1 MKAVNFLQKRK
12 SDIKALVACLAV
24 YAVVQGLIL
33 GDFIGPF
40 WQLNIVLIGINIILA
55 VSLNLI
61 NGFTGQFSIGHAGFM
76 AVGAYLGAVLTVKFQ
91 LPFIIAIAGAALAAG
106 ILGFAIGVPTLRLNG
121 DYLAI
126 ATLGLGE
133 IIRISILNIQYVGGA
148 SGFMG
153 IPRYT
158 TFTWIFFFV
167 VFTIFVIKNFINST
181 HGRACIS
188 VRENE
193 IAAEAMGIDTT
204 KYKVLA
210 FTIGAAFAGV
220 AGALFSHYFYIAHPA
235 SFTFMKSFDI
245 LTMVV
250 LGGLGSITGSI
261 TAAVLLTFV
270 SAALA
275 SYPEWRMI
283 IYSVLLIILMLYRPQ
298 GLFGNKELS
307 LKMFS
312 RWTGGKKHG
321 SAQNN

>member
-1 MKAVNFLQKRK
+1 MGKNKKELL
-12 SDIKALVACLAV
+12 SLVACIAL
-24 YAVVQGLIL
+24 YAVVQSLIML
-33 GDFIGPF
+33 NVIGPF
-40 WQLNIVLIGINIILA
+40 WELNLILICINVILA

-76 AVGAYLGAVLTVKFQ
+76 AVGAYLGAVLTVKLQ
-91 LPFIIAIAGAALAAG
+91 LPFIVAILGGAAAAG
-106 ILGFAIGVPTLRLNG
+106 FLGFVIGLPTLRLDG

-133 IIRISILNIQYVGGA
+133 IIRITILNIPYVGGA

-153 IPRYT
+153 IPRLSN
-158 TFTWIFFFV
+158 FTWVFFAT
-167 VFTIFVIKNFINST
+167 VFTVFFIRNFINST

-188 VRENE
+188 IRENQ

-204 KYKVLA
+204 KYKVMA

-245 LTMVV
+245 LTIVV
-250 LGGLGSITGSI
+250 LGGLGSISGSI
-261 TAAVLLTFV
+261 TAAILLTFV

-283 IYSVLLIILMLYRPQ
+283 IYSLMLIVLMLYRPQ
-298 GLFGNKELS
+298 GLFGNKEIS
-307 LKMFS
+307 LKIFGRLM
-312 RWTGGKKHG
+312 GGNKRG
-321 SAQNN
+321 NTQGN

>member
-1 MKAVNFLQKRK
+1 MKAVTKKDLKIVGGCVALYAIIEGLLQANMIG
-12 SDIKALVACLAV
+12 SFWELN
-24 YAVVQGLIL
+24 LIL
-33 GDFIGPF
+33 IA
-40 WQLNIVLIGINIILA
+40 INIIMS

-61 NGFTGQFSIGHAGFM
+61 NGYTGQFSLGHAGFM
-76 AVGAYLGAVLTVKFQ
+76 AIGAYMSAIITVKFQ
-91 LPFIIAIAGAALAAG
+91 LPFILAILVGAAGAGL
-106 ILGFAIGVPTLRLNG
+106 LGFLIGLPTLRLNG

-133 IIRISILNIQYVGGA
+133 IIRITILNIPYVGGA

-158 TFTWIFFFV
+158 NFAWAFFICLFTLFF
-167 VFTIFVIKNFINST
+167 IKNLVNSS

-204 KYKVLA
+204 RYKVIA

-220 AGALFSHYFYIAHPA
+220 AGALFAHYFYIAHPA
-235 SFTFMKSFDI
+235 SFTFMASFNY

-250 LGGLGSITGSI
+250 MGGLGSITGSI
-261 TAAVLLTFV
+261 AGAVILTFV

-275 SYPEWRMI
+275 SWPEWRMI
-283 IYSVLLIILMLYRPQ
+283 IYSLVLILLMIYRPQ
-298 GLFGNKELS
+298 GLFGKVELTQLS
-307 LKMFS
+307 VFKRFKG
-312 RWTGGKKHG
+312 GGK
-321 SAQNN
+321 

>member
-1 MKAVNFLQKRK
+1 MKKNKQMWL
-12 SDIKALVACLAV
+12 SIVACIMV
-24 YAVVQGLIL
+24 YAAVQALITF
-33 GDFIGPF
+33 DVIGPF
-40 WQLNIVLIGINIILA
+40 WQLNIVLVCINIILA

-76 AVGAYLGAVLTVKFQ
+76 AVGAYVSAVLTVKFQ
-91 LPFIIAIAGAALAAG
+91 FPFIIAILSGASAAG
-106 ILGFAIGVPTLRLNG
+106 LLGFMIGLPTLRLDG

-133 IIRISILNIQYVGGA
+133 IIRITILNIPYVGGA

-158 TFTWIFFFV
+158 NFTWVFFLT
-167 VFTIFVIKNFINST
+167 VFTVLFIRNFINST

-188 VRENE
+188 VRENQ
-193 IAAEAMGIDTT
+193 IAAEAMGVDTT

-220 AGALFSHYFYIAHPA
+220 AGTLFAHYFYIAHPA

-245 LTMVV
+245 LTIVV
-250 LGGLGSITGSI
+250 LGGLGSLSGSI
-261 TAAVLLTFV
+261 TAAILLTFI

-275 SYPEWRMI
+275 DYPEMRMI
-283 IYSVLLIILMLYRPQ
+283 IYSLMLIVLMIYRPQ
-298 GLFGNKELS
+298 GLFGNREIS
-307 LKMFS
+307 LTVFG
-312 RWTGGKKHG
+312 RWMGGSKRG
-321 SAQNN
+321 ITQVNETF

>member
-1 MKAVNFLQKRK
+1 MRGTTKKDLLSFGACIALFAVMQAMMEF
-12 SDIKALVACLAV
+12 DI
-24 YAVVQGLIL
+24 
-33 GDFIGPF
+33 IGPY
-40 WQLNIVLIGINIILA
+40 WQLNLVLIGINIILA
-55 VSLNLI
+55 TSLNLI

-76 AVGAYLGAVLTVKFQ
+76 AVGAYLSAVLTVKMQ
-91 LPFIIAIAGAALAAG
+91 LPFLVA
-106 ILGFAIGVPTLRLNG
+106 ILGGALGAGLLGFVIGLPTLRLKG

-133 IIRISILNIQYVGGA
+133 IIRITILNIPYVGGA

-158 TFTWIFFFV
+158 NFIWV
-167 VFTIFVIKNFINST
+167 CALAVFTVYFIKNLINSS

-188 VRENE
+188 IRENE

-210 FTIGAAFAGV
+210 FTIGASFAGV

-235 SFTFMKSFDI
+235 SFTFMRSFDI

-250 LGGLGSITGSI
+250 LGGLGSISGSI
-261 TAAVLLTFV
+261 TAAILLTFV
-270 SAALA
+270 SAATA
-275 SYPEWRMI
+275 SYPEFRMI
-283 IYSVLLIILMLYRPQ
+283 IYSLVLIVLMIYRPQ

-312 RWTGGKKHG
+312 RAKGGAKHD
-321 SAQNN
+321 AA

>member
-1 MKAVNFLQKRK
+1 MGNNKQMWRSL
-12 SDIKALVACLAV
+12 LACIAV
-24 YAVVQGLIL
+24 YALIQSL
-33 GDFIGPF
+33 IMLDVIGPF
-40 WQLNIVLIGINIILA
+40 WQLNIVLVCINIILA

-76 AVGAYLGAVLTVKFQ
+76 AVGAYVGAVLTVKLQ
-91 LPFIIAIAGAALAAG
+91 LPFLVAIIGGAASAG
-106 ILGFAIGVPTLRLNG
+106 LLGFLIGLPTLRLDG

-133 IIRISILNIQYVGGA
+133 IIRITILNIPYVGGA

-158 TFTWIFFFV
+158 NFTWVFFLS
-167 VFTIFVIKNFINST
+167 VFTVLFIRNFINST

-188 VRENE
+188 VRENQ

-204 KYKVLA
+204 KYKVMA
-210 FTIGAAFAGV
+210 FTIGASFAGV
-220 AGALFSHYFYIAHPA
+220 AGALFAHYFYIAHPA

-245 LTMVV
+245 LTIVV
-250 LGGLGSITGSI
+250 LGGLGSISGSI
-261 TAAVLLTFV
+261 TAAILLTFI

-283 IYSVLLIILMLYRPQ
+283 IYSLTLIILMIYRPQ
-298 GLFGNKELS
+298 GLFGNKEIS
-307 LKMFS
+307 LKMFG
-312 RWTGGKKHG
+312 RLMGGNKRG
-321 SAQNN
+321 TTEGN

>member
-1 MKAVNFLQKRK
+1 MGFKGK
-12 SDIKALVACLAV
+12 IKTDLMALGACLAT
-24 YAVVQGLIL
+24 YAVIQGLITA
-33 GDFIGPF
+33 DIISPF
-40 WQLNIVLIGINIILA
+40 WQLNIILIGINIILA

-76 AVGAYLGAVLTVKFQ
+76 AVGAYLSAVLTVKMQ
-91 LPFIIAIAGAALAAG
+91 LPFLAAIAGGAIGAAV
-106 ILGFAIGVPTLRLNG
+106 LGFAIGLPTLRLTG

-133 IIRISILNIQYVGGA
+133 IIRICILNIQYVGGA

-153 IPRYT
+153 ISRYT
-158 TFTWIFFFV
+158 NFTWVFFLAV
-167 VFTIFVIKNFINST
+167 LTIFVIKNFIDST

-188 VRENE
+188 IRENE
-193 IAAEAMGIDTT
+193 IAAEAMGVDTT

-210 FTIGAAFAGV
+210 FTIGAGFAGV

-235 SFTFMKSFDI
+235 SFTFMRSFDI

-261 TAAVLLTFV
+261 TGAVLLTFV

-275 SYPEWRMI
+275 SYPEWRMV
-283 IYSVLLIILMLYRPQ
+283 IYALSLIILMIYRPQ
-298 GLFGNKELS
+298 GLFGNKEIS
-307 LKMFS
+307 LKMLS
-312 RWTGGKKHG
+312 RLIGGG
-321 SAQNN
+321 RRATQGN

>member
-1 MKAVNFLQKRK
+1 MSLRGKTKT
-12 SDIKALVACLAV
+12 DIMGIVACIVA
-24 YAVVQGLIL
+24 YAAIQGLIL
-33 GDFIGPF
+33 ADVIGPF
-40 WQLNIVLIGINIILA
+40 WQLNIILIGINIILA

-76 AVGAYLGAVLTVKFQ
+76 AVGAYLSAVLTVKFQ
-91 LPFIIAIAGAALAAG
+91 LPFIAAIMGGALAAG
-106 ILGFAIGVPTLRLNG
+106 ALGFAIGLPTLRLNG

-133 IIRISILNIQYVGGA
+133 IIRICILNIQYVGGA

-153 IPRYT
+153 IPRFT
-158 TFTWIFFFV
+158 DFTWVFAIT
-167 VFTIFVIKNFINST
+167 VFTVFVIKNFIDST

-188 VRENE
+188 IRENE
-193 IAAEAMGIDTT
+193 IAAEAMGVDTT

-220 AGALFSHYFYIAHPA
+220 AGSLFSHYFYIAHPA

-250 LGGLGSITGSI
+250 LGGLGSISGSI
-261 TAAVLLTFV
+261 TAAILLTFV

-275 SYPEWRMI
+275 GYPEWRMI
-283 IYSVLLIILMLYRPQ
+283 IYSLMLIILMLYRPQ

-307 LKMFS
+307 LKMLG
-312 RWTGGKKHG
+312 RLTGGKKHG
-321 SAQNN
+321 STQGN

>member
-1 MKAVNFLQKRK
+1 MADV
-12 SDIKALVACLAV
+12 
-24 YAVVQGLIL
+24 
-33 GDFIGPF
+33 IGSF
-40 WQLNIVLIGINIILA
+40 WQLNIILIGINIILA

-76 AVGAYLGAVLTVKFQ
+76 AVGAYVSAVLTVKMQ
-91 LPFIIAIAGAALAAG
+91 LPFLAAILG
-106 ILGFAIGVPTLRLNG
+106 GAMAAGVLGFAIGLPTLRLNG

-133 IIRISILNIQYVGGA
+133 IIRICILNIQYVGGA

-158 TFTWIFFFV
+158 DFTWVFAFV
-167 VFTIFVIKNFINST
+167 VFTVYAIKNFVNST

-188 VRENE
+188 IRENE
-193 IAAEAMGIDTT
+193 IAAEAMGVDTT

-210 FTIGAAFAGV
+210 FTMGAAFAGV
-220 AGALFSHYFYIAHPA
+220 AGSLFSHYFYIAHPA
-235 SFTFMKSFDI
+235 SFTFMRSFDI

-250 LGGLGSITGSI
+250 LGGLGSISGSI
-261 TAAVLLTFV
+261 TGAVLLTFI

-283 IYSVLLIILMLYRPQ
+283 IYSLLLIILMLYRPQ

-312 RWTGGKKHG
+312 RVTGGKKDG
-321 SAQNN
+321 STQGN